1 MHCKACD
8 KQMNDDTCKWNMKL
22 KSLENLCPECLA
34 EVDEVLLTFKRLD
47 NIREEKY
54 NVSKDKDM
62 VSS

>member
-8 KQMNDDTCKWNMKL
+8 KQLSEDGTRWHERL

-47 NIREEKY
+47 KIREESY
-54 NVSKDKDM
+54 NVS
-62 VSS
+62 